1 MFLLKSD
8 NSPQTH
14 YSTLKQP
21 PFQRGDI
28 LKVTDIIYSYL
39 YYVKK
44 ILSNVLI
51 VFAYVIL
58 VYIQVAISMYTQYEY
73 TGRWTGGVVAVGG
86 ILAFWTSYKACR
98 WLRLKLDKT
107 SFFNNQETEP
117 ISDKKISVVKVKDKN
132 EIKENI
138 SSDSSKKSNFNPLI
152 VLLLVIAI
160 FLAVTTI
167 INKNASE
174 FDTVDDTIEKKIKSK
189 PAVTN
194 KSAKNLVRRVLSDSK
209 PLKDGDQFREIKTTL
224 SNIIKEFPNHPDA
237 YAVLGYIQSRMSYDK
252 SGYADAVF
260 NLTKAIN
267 LGYKY
272 SYDLYYWRGNAK
284 FELGDKIGQKKDFQK
299 SIDTLKKIQNSPKKS
314 AWVEFKIGLSYVYLN
329 DGSEADYLN
338 SLKHFR
344 KALEIFEKEKRVGYV
359 EIDRSLVSKTITP
372 EIIPFSKFSRREGDL
387 NQDIYRGIGMSYD
400 FNLHR
405 RDPYDYYEGI
415 PSNINKST
423 KNDFCNLMS
432 KAGEEGYSKAYEYI
446 KECCNRR

>member
-1 MFLLKSD
+1 M
-8 NSPQTH
+8 
-14 YSTLKQP
+14 
-21 PFQRGDI
+21 
-28 LKVTDIIYSYL
+28 
-39 YYVKK
+39 KK

-138 SSDSSKKSNFNPLI
+138 SSDSSKKSNFKPLI
-152 VLLLVIAI
+152 VILLVLAI

-174 FDTVDDTIEKKIKSK
+174 FDTVDDTIENKIKSK

-209 PLKDGDQFREIKTTL
+209 LLKDGDQFREIKTTL

-237 YAVLGYIQSRMSYDK
+237 YAVLGYILSRTSGYK
-252 SGYADAVF
+252 SDYADAVF
-260 NLTKAIN
+260 NLTKAIS

-284 FELGDKIGQKKDFQK
+284 FKLGDKIGQKKDFQK
-299 SIDTLKKIQNSPKKS
+299 SIDTLKKIQNSQLES
-314 AWVEFKIGLSYVYLN
+314 AWVEFKIGRSYVYLN
-329 DGSEADYLN
+329 NGSKTDYSN
-338 SLKHFR
+338 SLKHFK
-344 KALEIFEKEKRVGYV
+344 KALEIFEKEKSVGYV
-359 EIDRSLVSKTITP
+359 EIDRSLMSKTITP
-372 EIIPFSKFSRREGDL
+372 EIIPFSKFSWREGDL
-387 NQDIYRGIGMSYD
+387 NQDIYAGIGRSYQ
-400 FNLHR
+400 FNLHI
-405 RDPYDYYEGI
+405 RDSYDYYAGM

-432 KAGEEGYSKAYEYI
+432 KAGEEGYSRAYEYI
-446 KECCNRR
+446 KECCNSR